1 MSLVVLP
8 TRVATDVGVAD
19 CCCMAVWYAVA
30 AALGVGGMGSG
41 SGAPSK
47 LCSAI
52 FLLWTLS

>member
-1 MSLVVLP
+1 
-8 TRVATDVGVAD
+8 
-19 CCCMAVWYAVA
+19 MAVWYAVA